1 MEAAV
6 ARASRARCIWELP
19 FTPAPRSPPFKCCL
33 TSVGFC
39 NNSHLMKTSG
49 DRPKPPTAYTVKSLV
64 KALNILE
71 VLADEEPPYTLTELS
86 RRLHLHVSTVHRLLV
101 NLVRHGFV
109 EEDTVSGGYQL
120 SYRVLRMGLRVL
132 DRLDFRRAALPL
144 LHDLNLRTKEIVH
157 MAILQGTQAISIER
171 FESPQPV
178 GLDARLGRV
187 MPLHCTGVGKTLL
200 AYQSEDFL
208 NQLAHSPGLTR
219 MTAHTLTGLPQLRKE
234 LERIREQ
241 GYALDQE
248 EVVEGLRCVSGP
260 VFNHTGQT
268 IAAFS
273 VSGPAMRMTPARV
286 SEIAQM
292 VRETSQQISYRLGYR
307 SDSRPLPEPAGGN
320 LRGERGVQRARP
332 RTSRQP
338 GRGVPST

>member
-1 MEAAV
+1 MK
-6 ARASRARCIWELP
+6 
-19 FTPAPRSPPFKCCL
+19 RSL
-33 TSVGFC
+33 D
-39 NNSHLMKTSG
+39 HL
-49 DRPKPPTAYTVKSLV
+49 RPTAAYTVKSLV

-109 EEDTVSGGYQL
+109 EEDTISGGYRL

-132 DRLDFRRAALPL
+132 DRLDFRKAALPL
-144 LHDLNLRTKEIVH
+144 LHELNLRTREIVH

-171 FESPQPV
+171 FETPQPV

-200 AYQSEDFL
+200 AYQSEEFI
-208 NQLAHSPGLTR
+208 NQIAHSPGLTR
-219 MTAHTLTGLPQLRKE
+219 MTAHTLTSVPQLRKE
-234 LERIREQ
+234 LERNREQ
-241 GYALDQE
+241 GYAIDQE

-273 VSGPAMRMTPARV
+273 VSGPAMRMTPTRI

-307 SDSRPLPEPAGGN
+307 SDPRILPETAGDA
-320 LRGERGVQRARP
+320 LRGERTIPRARGGKF
-332 RTSRQP
+332 R
-338 GRGVPST
+338 

>member
-1 MEAAV
+1 MG
-6 ARASRARCIWELP
+6 L
-19 FTPAPRSPPFKCCL
+19 TPAL
-33 TSVGFC
+33 FC
-39 NNSHLMKTSG
+39 NHSHFMKRPL
-49 DRPKPPTAYTVKSLV
+49 DRPKPATAYTVKSLV

-71 VLADEEPPYTLTELS
+71 VLADEDPPYTLTELS

-101 NLVRHGFV
+101 NLVRHGFM
-109 EEDTVSGGYQL
+109 EEDTISGGYQL

-132 DRLDFRRAALPL
+132 DRLDFRKAALPL
-144 LHDLNLRTKEIVH
+144 LHELNVRTREIVH
-157 MAILQGTQAISIER
+157 LAILQGTQAISIER
-171 FESPQPV
+171 FETPQPV

-200 AYQSEDFL
+200 AYQSEDFI
-208 NQLAHSPGLTR
+208 NQIAHSPGLTR

-241 GYALDQE
+241 GYATDQE

-273 VSGPAMRMTPARV
+273 VSGPTMRMTPARV

-307 SDSRPLPEPAGGN
+307 SDLQILPETGGDATHAERSVPYARAGK
-320 LRGERGVQRARP
+320 P
-332 RTSRQP
+332 R
-338 GRGVPST
+338 